1 MKIYDFDVEDEIQ
14 KNEIALQNVELIKN
28 SFADHTAEYR
38 KFSREVNVEF
48 SALSDCIDAY
58 ERALLIGVY
67 TYAEQLVK
75 NFYYELLEKDIG
87 IVSAEHAEKIF
98 LHEYYKELLKKQYL
112 KDDSIVDDFTKYY
125 EKHCADSIDSCIDIV
140 LLQLQKDDVEFT
152 LIAHELE
159 NILNENC
166 NDYQALKCYQILLR
180 LPSKYRNFIRE
191 EEIYFQMS
199 DIAIRIASWKDSQTY
214 LKKILK
220 VKQI

>member
-1 MKIYDFDVEDEIQ
+1 ME
-14 KNEIALQNVELIKN
+14 
-28 SFADHTAEYR
+28 SFQQ
-38 KFSREVNVEF
+38 S
-48 SALSDCIDAY
+48 
-58 ERALLIGVY
+58 
-67 TYAEQLVK
+67 QQM
-75 NFYYELLEKDIG
+75 
-87 IVSAEHAEKIF
+87 KIF

-220 VKQI
+220 VKHKESDLEGELYQIIACKNLGNMYGVTLELEQSLAICKEGIKELQLT